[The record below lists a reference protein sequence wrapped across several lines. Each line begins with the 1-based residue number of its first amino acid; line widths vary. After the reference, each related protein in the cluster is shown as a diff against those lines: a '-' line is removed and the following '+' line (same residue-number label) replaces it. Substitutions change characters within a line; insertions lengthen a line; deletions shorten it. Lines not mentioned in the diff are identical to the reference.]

1 MKNRIKLTRP
11 AIKSRLDLEDI
22 VRAIADLTLE
32 RNIQQTNLDQEL
44 TSIRAEYEATLTRL
58 SQDLDEKV
66 ELVRAWAEANPDE
79 FKGLKSLD
87 LVHGVIGW
95 RTGQPTLKT
104 LTGWTWDRVLEKLK
118 AIGWFSYVRSKE
130 EVNKQQILAERETI
144 APENLRNI
152 GVKVVQAEAF
162 YVEPKLEELENRQT
176 VEA

>member
-11 AIKSRLDLEDI
+11 AIRTRTELEAL
-22 VRAIADLTLE
+22 VREIAELTLE

-44 TSIRAEYEATLTRL
+44 TSIRGQYEHTITKLG
-58 SQDLDEKV
+58 QDLDQRV
-66 ELVRAWAEANPDE
+66 ELVRAWAEGNPDE

-87 LVHGVIGW
+87 LVHGIIGW

-104 LTGWTWDRVLEKLK
+104 LSGWTWDRVLEKLET
-118 AIGWFSYVRSKE
+118 IGWFSYIRSKK

-144 APENLRNI
+144 APENLRAI
-152 GVKVVQAEAF
+152 GVKIAQSEAF